1 MNAREIERVFL
12 LDRMPE
18 EIPGAILERAET
30 WLVEQGYFAPPP
42 DSTVPPVDPAP
53 EGRIRRVLL
62 DDGSEVFTHTIK
74 SGVGLVREE
83 RERVIPC
90 EEFRELWPLTR
101 GRRLRKTRLR
111 FEVDGQVWELDRFH
125 DLDSELVLAEAELPA
140 VDTPL
145 VVPPWIARHLVRE
158 VTEEPRFRNFHL
170 AGSAG
175 LPGLEE

>member
-18 EIPGAILERAET
+18 EIPEAILEQAET

-42 DSTVPPVDPAP
+42 ESTSASVEPGP
-53 EGRIRRVLL
+53 EGRIRRVRLP
-62 DDGSEVFTHTIK
+62 DGSEVFTHTIK

-83 RERVIPC
+83 YERVIPS

-111 FEVDGQVWELDRFH
+111 IDVAGQVWELDRFH
-125 DLDSELVLAEAELPA
+125 GLDSELVLAEAELPA

-145 VVPPWIARHLVRE
+145 VVPPWIGRHVVRE
-158 VTEEPRFRNFHL
+158 VTEEPQFRNFHL
-170 AGSAG
+170 ARSAG
-175 LPGLEE
+175 LPGLED

>member
-18 EIPGAILERAET
+18 EIPAAMLARAET
-30 WLVEQGYFAPPP
+30 WLVEQGYFAPPSGSAIP
-42 DSTVPPVDPAP
+42 AVDPGP
-53 EGRIRRVLL
+53 EGRIRRVRLG
-62 DDGSEVFTHTIK
+62 DGSEVFTHTIK

-83 RERVIPC
+83 REREITS

-111 FEVDGQVWELDRFH
+111 IDVDGQVWELDRFLGAH
-125 DLDSELVLAEAELPA
+125 SELVLAEAELPE

-145 VVPPWIARHLVRE
+145 LVPPWINRHLVRE
-158 VTEEPRFRNFHL
+158 VTEEPEFRNFHL
-170 AGSAG
+170 ARSSG
-175 LPGLEE
+175 LPGFED